1 MTKVAIYARVSTVD
15 KQDYQRQVN
24 DCTAVILSEG
34 YSSDDIEIFA
44 EKISG
49 YKKNEDRPELDKML
63 NIIRTSPKYFDCIYV
78 SEISRLGRDPNYT
91 RQLID
96 ELSTLKI
103 PIYIQSI
110 GQKTL
115 LPDGER
121 NSIMNIIIQVLM
133 EFAHSEA
140 RTFST
145 RSKSGLLQSATSGK
159 AGGGAYLPYGYTK
172 NKITKELVVDKDEE
186 KVIIDIFNYYQEG
199 KGCKVI
205 AGLLNGREIPTR
217 ANKIFTNRL
226 MKVGDKNSDE
236 IIWSDKTINDIINNP
251 IYKGDRRY
259 KGEKINE
266 NDTSYTGNVIKRKN
280 EKYKELILF
289 APAIISSELFDECNE
304 LMKTKTHR
312 NYLTT
317 YTYLLKDLLVCGCCG
332 RNYFAKFKPVER
344 GDKVYICSSRLNK
357 GGNCGNAGINI
368 SLLESAIYNEI
379 VNSPDILNFIGN
391 KDIKKHLESTI
402 YSLQQQLLTNK
413 KELSTIENRQNRLLL
428 LWEKS
433 KTMKVQE
440 YDIRQ
445 SNLINE
451 QKLLQD
457 KNKLINKELSQNKTA
472 LLKQDDKKATQQ
484 LLIDAKE
491 NRSELA
497 TIFKQFIDKVV
508 IKPINKN
515 YTSIALYACVNGV
528 KLPEPLYIILDLT
541 GIRKKPIQYR
551 YIPYFIPAYDG
562 DEDVEDYYIRLN
574 DTETIINNT
583 PFISIADN
591 LILIE
596 NTYPNK

>member
-15 KQDYQRQVN
+15 KQDFQRQVN
-24 DCTAVILSEG
+24 DCTAVIISEG
-34 YSSDDIEIFA
+34 YSLDDIVPFA

-63 NIIRTSPKYFDCIYV
+63 NTIRTNPEYFDCIYV

-96 ELSTLKI
+96 ELSILKI

-115 LPDGER
+115 LANGER

-159 AGGGAYLPYGYTK
+159 AGGGTYLPYGYTK
-172 NKITKELVVDKDEE
+172 VKKTKELIVDSDEE
-186 KVIIDIFNYYQEG
+186 LIIKKIFNYYRDG

-205 AGLLNGREIPTR
+205 AGLLNKDEIPTR

-226 MKVGDKNSDE
+226 MKVGDKNSDD
-236 IIWSDKTINDIINNP
+236 IIWSDKTINDIINNS
-251 IYKGDRRY
+251 IYKGDRRF
-259 KGEKINE
+259 KGEKILE
-266 NDTSYTGNVIKRKN
+266 DDTSYNGNIIKRGK
-280 EKYKELILF
+280 EKYKELILS

-304 LMKTKTHR
+304 LMKTKSHR

-332 RNYFAKFKPVER
+332 RNYFAKFKPVKS
-344 GDKVYICSSRLNK
+344 GDKVYICSSRLIK
-357 GGNCGNAGINI
+357 GGNCGNVGINI
-368 SLLESAIYNEI
+368 SLIESAIYNEI
-379 VNSPDILNFIGN
+379 VNSTDILKFIGN
-391 KDIKKHLESTI
+391 KDIKKQLESTI
-402 YSLQQQLLTNK
+402 DSLQHQLIINT
-413 KELSTIENRQNRLLL
+413 KELSTIENKQNRLLEL
-428 LWEKS
+428 YTNSTTLRVE
-433 KTMKVQE
+433 V

-445 SNLINE
+445 TKLINE

-457 KNKLINKELSQNKTA
+457 KIKLINRELSQNKSA
-472 LLKQDDKKATQQ
+472 LSKQDDKKATQK
-484 LLIDAKE
+484 LLIAAKG

-497 TIFKQFIDKVV
+497 TIFKQFIDKVI
-508 IKPINKN
+508 IKKINKN
-515 YTSIALYACVNGV
+515 YSSIALYACVNGV
-528 KLPEPLYIILDLT
+528 KLPEPLYIILDLS
-541 GIRKKPIQYR
+541 GIRKKPTQYN
-551 YIPYFIPAYDG
+551 YLPYFIPAYDG
-562 DEDVEDYYIRLN
+562 DEDIEDYYRLN
-574 DTETIINNT
+574 DTETIMKNT
-583 PFISIADN
+583 PFTSINDN

-596 NTYPNK
+596 DTYPIN

>member
-24 DCTAVILSEG
+24 DCTKAILNEG
-34 YSSDDIEIFA
+34 YSEDDIDTFS

-63 NIIRTSPKYFDCIYV
+63 NTIRTNPEYYDCIYV

-96 ELSTLKI
+96 ELSILKI

-115 LPDGER
+115 RADGER

-172 NKITKELVVDKDEE
+172 DKLTKELVIDNDEE
-186 KVIIDIFNYYQEG
+186 KVIKDIFNYYKLG

-205 AGLLNGREIPTR
+205 AGLLNRDKIPTR

-226 MKVGDKNSDE
+226 MKVGDKNSDD

-266 NDTSYTGNVIKRKN
+266 NDTSYKGKIIKRGK
-280 EKYKELILF
+280 EKYKELILS
-289 APAIISSELFDECNE
+289 APVIISSDLFDECYE
-304 LMKTKTHR
+304 LMKTKSHR
-312 NYLTT
+312 NYLTK

-332 RNYFAKFKPVER
+332 RNYFAKFKPVKG
-344 GDKVYICSSRLNK
+344 GDKVYICSSRLIK
-357 GGNCGNAGINI
+357 GGNCGNVGINI
-368 SLLESAIYNEI
+368 SLFESTIYNEI
-379 VNSPDILNFIGN
+379 VNSKDILKFIGN
-391 KDIKKHLESTI
+391 KDIKKQLQSTI
-402 YSLQQQLLTNK
+402 DSLNQQLLTNI
-413 KELSTIENRQNRLLL
+413 KELSTNEKKQNKLLEL
-428 LWEKS
+428 YTNS
-433 KTMKVQE
+433 KTLRVE
-440 YDIRQ
+440 DYDFNQ
-445 SNLINE
+445 SKLINE

-457 KNKLINKELSQNKTA
+457 KIKLIKKELAQNKSA
-472 LLKQDDKKATQQ
+472 LSKQDDKKTTQK
-484 LLIDAKE
+484 LLIDAKG

-497 TIFKQFIDKVV
+497 TIFKQFIDKII
-508 IKPINKN
+508 IKKIDKN
-515 YTSIALYACVNGV
+515 YSSIALYVCVNGV

-541 GIRKKPIQYR
+541 GIRKKPIQYQ

-562 DEDVEDYYIRLN
+562 DEDINDYYIRLN
-574 DTETIINNT
+574 DTKTIIKNT
-583 PFISIADN
+583 PFTSITNN

-596 NTYPNK
+596 NTYPIK